1 MLGNSAGRRIIQ
13 YLDSSA
19 GIVQPTRIVC
29 CAHDEPEL
37 ALTAAAAPKA
47 RIHFETV
54 RIVPTPLPR
63 RRRRHPTRPRQMFHG
78 SNNQA
83 SHAGRAVSSWDTP
96 CMVMQRRAA
105 SRSDRW
111 RQPMAEASKTNPQ
124 GVERLG
130 YLGLGLM
137 GTPMSRRLLNAG
149 HQVTVWNRSEGKMAA
164 LVEAGARRAA
174 IPRDLMESSDI
185 VFMCVT
191 DAAAVEEV
199 IFGPASI
206 STAPGAG
213 KLVVDFSSIH
223 PDAARDLAT
232 RLSAA
237 NGAGWID
244 APVSGGTKG
253 AEEGTLAIM
262 AGGKASDIERVRPY
276 VLAMARRFTHMC
288 PTGAG
293 QTTKLCNQVIVGCAM
308 AVLAE
313 ATRLAVNAG
322 IDASR
327 LPEALAGGF
336 ADSIPLQLFV
346 PRMVQ
351 GIHSP
356 PLGHIATML
365 KDLDTVA
372 DVAQTTSTPVPM
384 ASLAGQLFRLAKA
397 ARGAD
402 ADALEIYKLSAGST
416 EPSTGS

>member
-1 MLGNSAGRRIIQ
+1 
-13 YLDSSA
+13 
-19 GIVQPTRIVC
+19 
-29 CAHDEPEL
+29 
-37 ALTAAAAPKA
+37 
-47 RIHFETV
+47 
-54 RIVPTPLPR
+54 
-63 RRRRHPTRPRQMFHG
+63 
-78 SNNQA
+78 
-83 SHAGRAVSSWDTP
+83 
-96 CMVMQRRAA
+96 
-105 SRSDRW
+105 
-111 RQPMAEASKTNPQ
+111 MADASKTNPQ

-137 GTPMSRRLLNAG
+137 GTPMTRRLLEAG
-149 HQVTVWNRSEGKMAA
+149 HQVAVWNRSEGKVAP
-164 LVEAGARRAA
+164 LVAAGAKHAA
-174 IPRDLMESSDI
+174 KPHDLMANADI

-191 DAAAVEEV
+191 DAAAVEDV
-199 IFGPASI
+199 IFGSEGLA
-206 STAPGAG
+206 TAPGAG

-223 PDAARDLAT
+223 PEAARDLAT
-232 RLSAA
+232 RLKAT

-262 AGGKASDIERVRPY
+262 AGGEVADIERVRPY
-276 VLAMARRFTHMC
+276 VLAMARRFTHMG

-322 IDASR
+322 IDANR

-402 ADALEIYKLSAGST
+402 ADALEIYKLSAT
-416 EPSTGS
+416 QR